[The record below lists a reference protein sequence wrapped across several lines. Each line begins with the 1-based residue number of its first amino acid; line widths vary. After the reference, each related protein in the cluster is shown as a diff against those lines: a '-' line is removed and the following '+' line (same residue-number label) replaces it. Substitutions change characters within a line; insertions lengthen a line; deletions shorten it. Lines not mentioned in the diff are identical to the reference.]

1 MLWADLVNL
10 KGTKKSAR
18 AWAAI
23 LNLLN
28 HRRTCGL
35 TESDSGFPLERRG
48 VHRNAARRSISGT
61 VGVGR
66 SLEQTVPISPFDRPG
81 CRSRSDPTRTA
92 RRFRD
97 CRSFRDR
104 PLVELSRVGNPAGTH
119 LAVGEV
125 PRRIHPPIPCRTA
138 ESGER
143 LPYRSVFPSSNW

>member
-66 SLEQTVPISPFDRPG
+66 SLEPTVPISPSDRPG
-81 CRSRSDPTRTA
+81 SGCLSVKAGRTPRHVRLSVCTERMDTGGGWRPAGGSRALLRRCRVVTSRSTNGYG
-92 RRFRD
+92 
-97 CRSFRDR
+97 
-104 PLVELSRVGNPAGTH
+104 L
-119 LAVGEV
+119 
-125 PRRIHPPIPCRTA
+125 PICA
-138 ESGER
+138 
-143 LPYRSVFPSSNW
+143 

>member
-66 SLEQTVPISPFDRPG
+66 SLEQTVPISPSDRPG

-104 PLVELSRVGNPAGTH
+104 PLVELSRVGN
-119 LAVGEV
+119 LEF
-125 PRRIHPPIPCRTA
+125 RRSLQHPEIT
-138 ESGER
+138 
-143 LPYRSVFPSSNW
+143 

>member
-35 TESDSGFPLERRG
+35 IESDSGFPLERRG

-66 SLEQTVPISPFDRPG
+66 SLEQAVPIVHLTGPVVDLDRI
-81 CRSRSDPTRTA
+81 
-92 RRFRD
+92 
-97 CRSFRDR
+97 
-104 PLVELSRVGNPAGTH
+104 
-119 LAVGEV
+119 
-125 PRRIHPPIPCRTA
+125 PRAPPDGSAIA
-138 ESGER
+138 D
-143 LPYRSVFPSSNW
+143 RSVTDPSSNCPVWGTLSSGGRCNTPR